1 MPRAQLDLHS
11 RDLLAAALRGAT
23 ARGQRTPTE
32 RDLLDA
38 IWEGGEAGEPAAEI
52 ARRVGLNDEQVENT
66 LFDIKRKQATT
77 EYLRMEPLAPAK

>member
-1 MPRAQLDLHS
+1 
-11 RDLLAAALRGAT
+11 
-23 ARGQRTPTE
+23 
-32 RDLLDA
+32 LLDA

-52 ARRVGLNDEQVENT
+52 AQRVGLNDEQVANT